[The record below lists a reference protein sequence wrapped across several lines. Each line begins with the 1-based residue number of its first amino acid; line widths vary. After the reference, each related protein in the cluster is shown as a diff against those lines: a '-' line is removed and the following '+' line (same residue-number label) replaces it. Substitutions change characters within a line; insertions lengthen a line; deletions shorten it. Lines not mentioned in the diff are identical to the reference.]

1 MSTFSK
7 WASLFS
13 LAGVA
18 GLVLIATAL
27 PSKADTSDG
36 KTTPVVRD
44 HRKGVVIR
52 DHRHPEGPVVRDHR
66 HPVGP
71 VVRDHRGNGG
81 SPEGGVTVSNTST
94 TNTPTSNTPTKDK
107 SDGGGHRTCGQLI
120 IGGPKVCVTY

>member
-7 WASLFS
+7 RASLFS

-36 KTTPVVRD
+36 TTTPVVRD

-52 DHRHPEGPVVRDHR
+52 DHRQPEGPVVRDHR
-66 HPVGP
+66 KPVKP

-81 SPEGGVTVSNTST
+81 SAGGGVTVSNTPT
-94 TNTPTSNTPTKDK
+94 TNTATKDK
-107 SDGGGHRTCGQLI
+107 SDGGGHRVCGQTI
-120 IGGPKVCVTY
+120 FGGPKVCVTY

>member
-7 WASLFS
+7 CVSLFS

-52 DHRHPEGPVVRDHR
+52 DHRQPEGPVVRDHR
-66 HPVGP
+66 HPVKP
-71 VVRDHRGNGG
+71 VVRDHRNGG
-81 SPEGGVTVSNTST
+81 STGGGVTVSNTST
-94 TNTPTSNTPTKDK
+94 PNTPTSNTPTKDK